1 MCRTDVCDSG
11 KNTACS
17 GAYKKGVPFAARP
30 KTVNIDNLLL
40 FFRHSGLLSLG
51 LHGGELEALA
61 LITLHNSTKPF
72 ISLSIKTL
80 SPRNSTQPYIGYV
93 SIGLSR
99 GLTA

>member
-1 MCRTDVCDSG
+1 MSVKSEKVLCCNDFLVLR
-11 KNTACS
+11 
-17 GAYKKGVPFAARP
+17 
-30 KTVNIDNLLL
+30 
-40 FFRHSGLLSLG
+40 

>member
-1 MCRTDVCDSG
+1 MEKAPG
-11 KNTACS
+11 
-17 GAYKKGVPFAARP
+17 GVPEALGCLFFG
-30 KTVNIDNLLL
+30 LFFGLL
-40 FFRHSGLLSLG
+40 FALG

>member
-1 MCRTDVCDSG
+1 MCNTLAGLCHIVGFTFYHLKMG
-11 KNTACS
+11 KSWVNTS
-17 GAYKKGVPFAARP
+17 SDFKKS
-30 KTVNIDNLLL
+30 LLRNVFL
-40 FFRHSGLLSLG
+40 VLG

-80 SPRNSTQPYIGYV
+80 TPRNSTQPYIGYV